1 MSDTLKRVRKAL
13 EKIGA
18 KCVEAVEWRKSVVLT
33 GMVDTWEEKID
44 AGMAAAGKGYKGV
57 VNDIEVRGIRV
68 EAMSIPSYR
77 DSHLEGKHFD
87 VVIIGGG
94 ITGSAIARELSRYDV
109 TIARLEKE
117 EDLARHAS
125 SRNDGMIHDGFAA
138 KPGTKKAAYNVRGNR
153 MYTKV
158 TEELGVEFYRP
169 GSMIL
174 FGCPFT
180 RLAVPLMKARA
191 KKNGV
196 DGYQYLT
203 RKEVARREPNLVDKQ
218 HGAFFLPSAGVLSPY
233 KMVLAYAENAAE
245 NGADIV
251 LGCAV
256 SGFEIRDG
264 AVRAVKTNRGMCTAG
279 VVVNAAGIWADTV
292 AGFADD
298 RFFSHHGRKGVD
310 AILDLRTGE
319 YQSTIAAMPP
329 LLQAKSKTKGG
340 GLIMTPE
347 GNILVGPTA
356 KEVPGREDYST
367 DPEDIDELMHHI
379 NLNRKLKRSDIIT
392 YFAGI
397 RACTYEEDFI
407 IESSE
412 HVANLV
418 HVAGIQSP
426 GLASAPAI
434 AEDVCR
440 MAVDILRKK
449 MEVRQNPRFNPIRRP
464 RPVLKGMPLEQRAE
478 LIRQNP
484 AYGRIVCR
492 CEEISEGE
500 IRDALRSKVRP
511 MTLDGI
517 KRRAR
522 TGAGRCQGGFCTPR
536 VLEIMAEELS
546 LDITRLTKKGPESE
560 LFFGYTKDGVDY
572 REAGVKKFEAAESL

>member
-13 EKIGA
+13 AKIGA
-18 KCVEAVEWRKSVVLT
+18 KSVEAAEWRKSVVLT
-33 GMVDTWEEKID
+33 GMVDTWDEKID

-57 VNDIEVRGIRV
+57 VNDIEVRGIRE
-68 EAMSIPSYR
+68 EAMSTPSYR

-109 TIARLEKE
+109 TIALLEKE

-174 FGCPFT
+174 FGSPFT

-196 DGYQYLT
+196 DGYRYLT
-203 RKEVARREPNLVDKQ
+203 RKEVARREPNLVEKQ

-256 SGFEIRDG
+256 SGFEMRDG

-292 AGFADD
+292 
-298 RFFSHHGRKGVD
+298 
-310 AILDLRTGE
+310 
-319 YQSTIAAMPP
+319 
-329 LLQAKSKTKGG
+329 
-340 GLIMTPE
+340 
-347 GNILVGPTA
+347 
-356 KEVPGREDYST
+356 
-367 DPEDIDELMHHI
+367 
-379 NLNRKLKRSDIIT
+379 
-392 YFAGI
+392 
-397 RACTYEEDFI
+397 
-407 IESSE
+407 
-412 HVANLV
+412 
-418 HVAGIQSP
+418 
-426 GLASAPAI
+426 
-434 AEDVCR
+434 
-440 MAVDILRKK
+440 
-449 MEVRQNPRFNPIRRP
+449 
-464 RPVLKGMPLEQRAE
+464 
-478 LIRQNP
+478 
-484 AYGRIVCR
+484 
-492 CEEISEGE
+492 
-500 IRDALRSKVRP
+500 
-511 MTLDGI
+511 
-517 KRRAR
+517 
-522 TGAGRCQGGFCTPR
+522 
-536 VLEIMAEELS
+536 
-546 LDITRLTKKGPESE
+546 
-560 LFFGYTKDGVDY
+560 
-572 REAGVKKFEAAESL
+572 